1 MCDLPTGA
9 IGGSWNADD
18 VIVVGQP
25 SGGLLRCPAGSGVV
39 SEVTRL
45 DAAKGENVHLLPS
58 FLPDG
63 RHFLYREYI
72 RILDRLRS
80 RSRNL
85 SDRSWTVAF
94 LPCRRMTSSRSEL
107 LTKSFS

>member
-45 DAAKGENVHLLPS
+45 DAAKGEIIISGAVPGARGSLVEVVS
-58 FLPDG
+58 
-63 RHFLYREYI
+63 
-72 RILDRLRS
+72 
-80 RSRNL
+80 
-85 SDRSWTVAF
+85 A
-94 LPCRRMTSSRSEL
+94 
-107 LTKSFS
+107 